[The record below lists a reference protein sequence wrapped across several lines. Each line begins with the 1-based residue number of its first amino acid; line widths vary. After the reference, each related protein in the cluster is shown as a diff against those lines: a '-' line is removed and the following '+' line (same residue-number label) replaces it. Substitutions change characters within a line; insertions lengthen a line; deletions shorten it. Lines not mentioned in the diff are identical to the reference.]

1 MKKLALLFL
10 LVSTVSFSQ
19 TIEAELGTFDELK
32 VFNGLY
38 VTLKKADSPSIEISG
53 DKAQEVV
60 YKNVNGRL
68 KLSMRFL
75 QTFNAYEAQVTIFY
89 TDDLKLI
96 DVNEGSLVS
105 SIEKITQQ
113 NIELKAQEG
122 ATIDLELDVKFLTI
136 RSVTG
141 GKILLKGKAEN
152 QDIEANTGGVYKAYG
167 LKTSHT
173 TITSSSGAY
182 AEVTVS
188 EVLDAKIRFGG
199 TVYYKGSPGEVK
211 KEKIIGGTIKSKD

>member
-19 TIEAELGTFDELK
+19 TIEAELGTFNELK

-38 VTLKKADSPSIEISG
+38 VTLKKSDAPSIEISG
-53 DKAQEVV
+53 NKAQEVV

-68 KLSMRFL
+68 KLSMRFP

-96 DVNEGSLVS
+96 DANEGSLVS
-105 SIEKITQQ
+105 STEKITQQ
-113 NIELKAQEG
+113 NIELKTQEG
-122 ATIDLELDVKFLTI
+122 ATIDLELDIKFLTI

-141 GKILLKGKAEN
+141 GKILLNGKAEN

-167 LKTSHT
+167 LKTGHT
-173 TITSSSGAY
+173 TITSASGAY

-199 TVYYKGSPGEVK
+199 TVYYKGNPEEVK
-211 KEKIIGGTIKSKD
+211 TEKIIGGTIKSKD